1 MMNPANIKNV
11 VIVLVTMSASALG
24 CADTPI
30 PVYLLAGQSNM
41 GGVANSADL
50 PAALQGPQSDVKF
63 YHNSA
68 PTVTPQGTWAA
79 LEPGK
84 TFGPEISFGR
94 KMADTLGREVV
105 LIKYAFG
112 GTDLY
117 EHWRAPTEN
126 DPNSGFLYDRFIL
139 EIKKA
144 LSEIDRPYKIAGM
157 LWQQGE
163 KDSRDDG
170 QHKVAVY
177 EQRLTDLI
185 NAVRREFDDPE
196 LPFIFG
202 YVSELE
208 NTVFSPKHNYPYA
221 HLIRRAQYNVSQ
233 KMDHVVLI
241 QTNDLTFNEDKKHY
255 DAAAQIKLGQRFA
268 DALLAPK
275 SASR

>member
-1 MMNPANIKNV
+1 MNFT
-11 VIVLVTMSASALG
+11 IVLVIMLAIG
-24 CADTPI
+24 CAEPPM

-41 GGVANSADL
+41 GGVANPDDL
-50 PAALQGPQSDVKF
+50 PVVLKGPQPDVKF
-63 YHNSA
+63 YHNPH

-94 KMADTLGREVV
+94 KMADQLGREIV
-105 LIKYAFG
+105 LIKYSFG

-117 EHWRAPTEN
+117 ELWRAPTEN
-126 DPNSGFLYDRFIL
+126 DPCCGFLYERFVL

-144 LSEIDRPYKIAGM
+144 MSEINGPCKIAGM
-157 LWQQGE
+157 CWQQGE

-170 QHKVAVY
+170 QHKYPVY

-185 NAVRREFDDPE
+185 NAIRREFDEPE
-196 LPFIFG
+196 MPFVFG

-208 NTVFSPKHNYPYA
+208 NSDFSPKHNYPYA
-221 HLIRRAQYNVSQ
+221 HLIRQAQYNVSL
-233 KMDHVVLI
+233 KMDNVVLV

-255 DAAAQIKLGQRFA
+255 DAAGQVKLGQRFA
-268 DALLAPK
+268 DALSGSK
-275 SASR
+275 D